1 MLERV
6 SIKGKLSI
14 ILGVSAAGL
23 VLVLLVSLFGLRAEM
38 MRDRQDKT
46 RSVVEVA
53 YTLVAHYEALSR
65 SGAMPPDA
73 AKAGAITALKAL
85 RYAGD
90 EYFFISDLTPRMVM
104 HPFKPELDGTD
115 LSRNADPNGKRLFV
129 EFAAVAK
136 DGGQGFVDY
145 MWPKPGAAE
154 PVAKLSYVRGFQPWG
169 WVIGSGIYIDD
180 VDSAFWAAAVRLGT
194 IGLVLTLA
202 AAALAVMVSRVLLHG
217 LTGMTAVMQKL
228 ADGDTSLEVPAQDHQ
243 DEIGTMARTMEVFRQ
258 HMMELQRH
266 WERQQIEHRVTEQR
280 ARALERL
287 TERFDQTITRM
298 VGTVSTAVEG
308 LEETAATLTN
318 TADRNMQQAASVA
331 GASQQASANV
341 QTVAAAAE
349 ELSGA
354 IAEISHQVTVSSE
367 ISNRAVEASHRA
379 DHQIARLGDAAQ
391 RIGDVAGLITSIAS
405 QTNLLALNATIEAAR
420 AGEMGKG
427 FAVVAGEVKTL
438 AGQTAKATEDIL
450 TQISDVQHATSSA
463 VEAIREIATIIGQSD
478 EIGTSIAAAVQEQGA
493 ATGEIA
499 RSASEAAVGTEQ
511 VSVSIGGVSA
521 SALETEQAAKT
532 VLGAAHSLTTQAG
545 ALQELVDSFLVN
557 VEAINA
563 ARIDDMLADDG
574 AASVYMPWS
583 DALSVGQEDI
593 DNDHM
598 ILIGLVNRVHGAV
611 RGKQGKDVLLQAV
624 DQLIAYTALH
634 FEQEE
639 TLMQNA
645 GYPGLPAHKTLHD
658 ALTARAK
665 DLRHRLAAGQPSV
678 GEELMALIKE
688 WLCDHIQRHDTKVGA
703 FLTGRTG
710 TERLAA

>member
-1 MLERV
+1 VLERV

-23 VLVLLVSLFGLRAEM
+23 VLVLLVSLFGLREEM

-53 YTLVAHYEALSR
+53 YSLVAHYESLSR
-65 SGAMPPDA
+65 SGAMTPDQ
-73 AKAGAITALKAL
+73 AKAGAMTALKTL

-104 HPFKPELDGTD
+104 HPFRPELDGTD
-115 LSRNADPNGKRLFV
+115 LSGNTDPNGKRLFV
-129 EFAAVAK
+129 EFAAVAR

-180 VDSAFWAAAVRLGT
+180 VDGAFWAAALRLGA

-202 AAALAVMVSRVLLHG
+202 AAALAVMVSRVVIHG
-217 LTGMTAVMQKL
+217 LTGMTQVMQRL
-228 ADGDTSLEVPAQDHQ
+228 ANGDTSLEVPAQDHK

-258 HMMELQRH
+258 HMIELQRH

-298 VGTVSTAVEG
+298 VGTVSSAVEG
-308 LEETAATLTN
+308 LEVTAATLTT

-354 IAEISHQVTVSSE
+354 IAEISHQVTVNSE
-367 ISNRAVEASHRA
+367 ISNRAVEASQRA
-379 DHQIARLGDAAQ
+379 DQQIARLGDAAQ

-427 FAVVAGEVKTL
+427 FAVVAGEVKNL

-450 TQISDVQHATSSA
+450 TQIADVQHATATA

-499 RSASEAAVGTEQ
+499 RSANEAALGTEQ
-511 VSVSIGGVSA
+511 VSASIGGVSA

-563 ARIDDMLADDG
+563 ASIGDMLADDG
-574 AASVYMPWS
+574 TSVYMPWS

-598 ILIGLVNRVHGAV
+598 ILIGLVNRVHGAAS
-611 RGKQGKDVLLQAV
+611 GKQGKDATLQAV

-639 TLMQNA
+639 KLMADA
-645 GYPGLPAHKTLHD
+645 GYPGLPAHKKLHD
-658 ALTARAK
+658 ALTGRAK
-665 DLRHRLAAGQPSV
+665 DLRRRLAAGEPSV

-703 FLTGRTG
+703 FLTGRSG
-710 TERLAA
+710 NRMAA